1 MADSPKYVPK
11 PLPIPSGDAAA
22 DVRELTAYL
31 KNELEKLSLSLAA
44 GRFLTIRMDVLG
56 TELPRPVFGD
66 MAVYDENV
74 VNPQSGIYFFNKN
87 GNWQSL

>member
-11 PLPIPSGDAAA
+11 PPPIGATVD
-22 DVRELTAYL
+22 ELATYL
-31 KNELEKLSLSLAA
+31 RDELKKISQGLQQ
-44 GRFLTIRMDVLG
+44 GRLQTIRMDVLG

-66 MAVYDENV
+66 IAVYDENV
-74 VNPQSGIYFFNKN
+74 VNPHSGIYFFNKN

>member
-1 MADSPKYVPK
+1 MAESPRY
-11 PLPIPSGDAAA
+11 IPSPPP
-22 DVRELTAYL
+22 VNPNVEELATYL
-31 KNELEKLSLSLAA
+31 KDEFAKLSLAISA
-44 GRFLTIRMDVLG
+44 GRFATIRMDVLG

-66 MAVYDENV
+66 LAVYDENV